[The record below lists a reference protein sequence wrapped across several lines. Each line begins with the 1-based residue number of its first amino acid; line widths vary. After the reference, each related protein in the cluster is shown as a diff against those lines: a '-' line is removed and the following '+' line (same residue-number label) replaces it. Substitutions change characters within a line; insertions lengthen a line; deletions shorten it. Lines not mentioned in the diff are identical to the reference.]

1 MRKGLLYAALA
12 AFVLALSG
20 CGEEAAAPPAEP
32 PADAAPAETPA
43 EPPADGAPSE

>member
-20 CGEEAAAPPAEP
+20 CGEEA
-32 PADAAPAETPA
+32 DAAPAETPA